1 MFIILIIRILF
12 SIIIKLIFI
21 LISIRIMEVKIDNKI
36 TKDTK
41 DSYKTLIISSND
53 TLLEVKSKIKNSLGI
68 SVELNRIGII
78 YETEKDNKKNKTL
91 LSSNNKK
98 ISDYGIK
105 EGALLVIKDLG
116 FQINRR
122 TVYILEYLGPIL
134 ISMLFFW
141 NRGHFK

>member
-1 MFIILIIRILF
+1 
-12 SIIIKLIFI
+12 
-21 LISIRIMEVKIDNKI
+21 MEIKIDNKI